1 MITKKIVAGMVAASL
16 VFTMGTGVASAET
29 DTAALQ
35 AQLDALMKQVAVLKA
50 QLGES
55 QKSNAELRTEVAQV
69 RAELKL
75 MRTLKMGESGEHVK
89 LLQELLASDPSIY
102 PEGKVTGF
110 FGPLTAEAVKRFQEK
125 SGLEKV
131 GHVGPK
137 TLEKMNRILEE
148 DDDEDGKLRH
158 GLLKEHGTYA
168 MARLM
173 PLNDSGLMGKVKI
186 KSEGTKSEVEI
197 KLVRKGVPMM
207 KCLPVAVATT
217 SSTTSA
223 MPMPTEKCRASDDDD
238 DDDAQQPMMPVM
250 ASGTGAYPAH
260 IHVGSCPTPG
270 AVKYPL
276 NPVVNGKSKTLIDV
290 SVGDLVKGLPL
301 AVNLHKSAT
310 ELATSVA
317 CGNLEAPSMVW
328 KSGSMEGMMKP
339 KMEMEHGTMTP
350 RTMMGGMMMKTE
362 TEMHD
367 GMMTTK
373 RVVELTAANFKFG
386 APEIKVKKGDR
397 VRIEL
402 KVVDGFHDWVVDEFN
417 AKTAQVK
424 AGEKTTV
431 EFVAD
436 KAGTFEYYCSVG
448 QHRANGMVGKL
459 IVEE

>member
-35 AQLDALMKQVAVLKA
+35 AQLDALMKQVAALQV

-137 TLEKMNRILEE
+137 TLEKMNRILE
-148 DDDEDGKLRH
+148 DDDDGDGKVRM
-158 GLLKEHGTYA
+158 GLMKEHGTYA

-186 KSEGTKSEVEI
+186 KSEDGKSEVEI
-197 KLVRKGVPMM
+197 ELVRKGAPMM
-207 KCLPVAVATT
+207 KCLPATVATT

-223 MPMPTEKCRASDDDD
+223 MPMPAEKCRVSDDMSDRM
-238 DDDAQQPMMPVM
+238 MMPVM
-250 ASGTGAYPAH
+250 NGTGTVSASYPAH

-276 NPVVNGKSKTLIDV
+276 NPVVNGKSKTVLDV
-290 SVGDLVKGLPL
+290 SVEELVKGLPL

-317 CGNLEAPSMVW
+317 CGNLTAPSMVW

>member
-1 MITKKIVAGMVAASL
+1 MITKKIVAGLVTASL
-16 VFTMGTGVASAET
+16 VFSMGTSVASAET
-29 DTAALQ
+29 DAAALQ
-35 AQLDALMKQVAVLKA
+35 AQLDSLMKQVEMLKA

-55 QKSNAELRTEVAQV
+55 QKTTAGLRTEVAQV

-75 MRTLKMGESGEHVK
+75 LRTAKMGESGDHVK

-137 TLEKMNRILEE
+137 TLEKMNRVLEE
-148 DDDEDGKLRH
+148 DDDGDGKVRM
-158 GLLKEHGTYA
+158 GLMKEHGTYA

-186 KSEGTKSEVEI
+186 KSEGAKSEVEI
-197 KLVRKGVPMM
+197 ELVRKGAPMM
-207 KCLPVAVATT
+207 KCLPGAATT
-217 SSTTSA
+217 TSTSGVT
-223 MPMPTEKCRASDDDD
+223 PMPVEKCITTMGEMSDRM
-238 DDDAQQPMMPVM
+238 MMPVM
-250 ASGTGAYPAH
+250 NGTGTVSASYPAH
-260 IHVGSCPTPG
+260 IHLGSCPTPG

-276 NPVVNGKSKTLIDV
+276 NPVVNGKSKTVIDV
-290 SVGDLVKGLPL
+290 SVAELVKGLPL

-350 RTMMGGMMMKTE
+350 KIMPAGSMMMKTE

-373 RVVELTAANFKFG
+373 RVVALTAANFKFG
-386 APEIKVKKGDR
+386 ASEITVKKGDR

-431 EFVAD
+431 EFVAE

-459 IVEE
+459 IVTE